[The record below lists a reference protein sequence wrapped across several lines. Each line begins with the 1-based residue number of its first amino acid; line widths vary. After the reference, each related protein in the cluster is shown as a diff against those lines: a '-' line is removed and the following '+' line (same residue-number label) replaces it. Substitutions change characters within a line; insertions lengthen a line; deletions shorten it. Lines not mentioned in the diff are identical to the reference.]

1 MANGAGS
8 GALPSKTVSSH
19 VFQPTTLTACKLFS
33 ISKMHRILSSPPI
46 SASQVARQA
55 AIPRSS
61 TRFAT
66 CGLEFREPTQNTV
79 GPTFQGGG
87 KALPTCW
94 INRRSTSVESQFI
107 GLVGDPYGILPVW
120 GQVCPGCF
128 GVLPLGG
135 AVRLKRRHNHV
146 NAKNSGSR
154 CSPYHTRWFQP
165 RDDHRFLPGSAGYAI
180 GHGAAQSRC
189 PRRDPPLLR
198 HR

>member
-19 VFQPTTLTACKLFS
+19 VFQPTTLTTCKLFS

-66 CGLEFREPTQNTV
+66 CGLEFRENQHKIPLALHSDNTI
-79 GPTFQGGG
+79 GPTFQG
-87 KALPTCW
+87 
-94 INRRSTSVESQFI
+94 
-107 GLVGDPYGILPVW
+107 DPCGR
-120 GQVCPGCF
+120 PGCY

-135 AVRLKRRHNHV
+135 AARLKRRYNHV

-165 RDDHRFLPGSAGYAI
+165 RV
-180 GHGAAQSRC
+180 
-189 PRRDPPLLR
+189 
-198 HR
+198 